1 MKGKLLRLGLLSSL
15 VVASVGCDPGVHY
28 RPRDWTQV
36 DAVHWRT
43 DVGGVS
49 LTMRPIGG
57 LIGETWLDPDIE
69 IQNLTSVAVTMVSA
83 TLGCGRASYPADTV
97 GLSGTRDYLSPG
109 EARKLNLHW
118 RFQRP
123 IGEVL
128 HTPVS
133 MSLELT
139 VGNATRSVA
148 VPMTRFYF
156 K

>member
-83 TLGCGRASYPADTV
+83 TPIPPSKVPATATYMIKLEMELRLFMIPSTLRTGHNRRV
-97 GLSGTRDYLSPG
+97 GPQFRTDHKIWGAYL
-109 EARKLNLHW
+109 
-118 RFQRP
+118 
-123 IGEVL
+123 
-128 HTPVS
+128 
-133 MSLELT
+133 
-139 VGNATRSVA
+139 
-148 VPMTRFYF
+148 
-156 K
+156 